1 MIGLFSAPAEMRAP
15 SLAVTPVRLKYA
27 VGNSAAL
34 CSRTYCSA
42 TRARNFP
49 TVICGFF
56 FNASASA
63 CFLVKEVPDGIA
75 CIWLIG
81 FRVAEESALPDVGDC
96 PAAGVET
103 IKPSKDQIKT
113 LRITPPLRCFALC
126 DARSNMR

>member
-34 CSRTYCSA
+34 CSRTYCPAAS
-42 TRARNFP
+42 ARNFP

-63 CFLVKEVPDGIA
+63 CRRVREVSVGSAPCAVGGGGCAAGELVLSCACGDWLATGIA
-75 CIWLIG
+75 GHAI
-81 FRVAEESALPDVGDC
+81 
-96 PAAGVET
+96 
-103 IKPSKDQIKT
+103 
-113 LRITPPLRCFALC
+113 
-126 DARSNMR
+126 